1 MRNNVTKILTFS
13 NQFLA
18 LYIIILNPLELFS
31 DLYLIF
37 IDTSIK
43 VCFFCESHMQSKISA
58 QSSGFKFQPR
68 SWCATVSK
76 YNKE

>member
-31 DLYLIF
+31 DLYLIQF
-37 IDTSIK
+37 L
-43 VCFFCESHMQSKISA
+43 
-58 QSSGFKFQPR
+58 
-68 SWCATVSK
+68 
-76 YNKE
+76 